1 MSDGDEGF
9 YYDEDFAV
17 AGIERMCEDQPDF
30 AWLAKA
36 ALDDMAGPKAICR
49 RGILWAR
56 LGLQNVSGR
65 IYLTKA
71 QKSANKRTTKA
82 ATRNLFERCR
92 YECHPIAHVLA
103 GCHVARDGR
112 ITV

>member
-9 YYDEDFAV
+9 YYDEHYAA
-17 AGIERMCEDQPDF
+17 AGIERMCEEQPDF
-30 AWLAKA
+30 AVLAKA
-36 ALDDMAGPKAICR
+36 ALDDMSGRKAIRR
-49 RGILWAR
+49 RGVLWAR

-65 IYLTKA
+65 IYLTKE
-71 QKSANKRTTKA
+71 QKSANRRTAKA
-82 ATRNLFERCR
+82 ATRNLFEHSR

-103 GCHVARDGR
+103 GCHAARDGR